1 MNNLKEVLE
10 MYSISKNKLTLIL
23 PRTDDRKETTSKVVQ
38 LELLLD

>member
-23 PRTDDRKETTSKVVQ
+23 PRTDDRKKQQVK
-38 LELLLD
+38 